1 MCRLCFGRR
10 HHLSPIHGRSSW
22 RVYPV
27 PLPQLP
33 GGNLWAG
40 SRRWRTVKSTAQGAS
55 QRWRAWASASGAPVS
70 SRGHRSRPSPS
81 KVLPGESVDNARST
95 VFSRGPALVD
105 SLERRWPVLQ
115 ARKLFFPHYVV
126 CNMKLEPSREGL
138 DVPERGPK
146 SDFRETTLSG
156 GSLGSWVDEERSQLR
171 ELM

>member
-81 KVLPGESVDNARST
+81 KVLPGEKCRQ
-95 VFSRGPALVD
+95 RALD
-105 SLERRWPVLQ
+105 RLLPRPGAGGLLRTEMASSSSPE
-115 ARKLFFPHYVV
+115 LFFLTTSCV
-126 CNMKLEPSREGL
+126 NLNFKPSREGL

-156 GSLGSWVDEERSQLR
+156 GSLGSCVDEERSQLR